1 MRLPAILAA
10 VGCITLA
17 QMSVAQGIGSLSD
30 LDIEFTEAKLALE
43 AARAENEALTK
54 RNKLLE
60 DNIRVLSASLAQAN
74 TEAELFRREFTD
86 IKLRN
91 EALGLESVGTD
102 KSKLEQR
109 LLKLVRDMQVL
120 ETEKERI
127 SEQLV
132 QISEAVLRFLKDA
145 ESVDP
150 QSRAQARAELEAQ
163 LRGSAAALGYANAPL
178 AEAVPVTLSDAMV
191 MSLREEI
198 GLVVINVGAKSGVK
212 LGMPFRVIRDGE
224 TVGTVQVINVREE
237 ISGAVTQDLSSTKTK
252 IKVGDRL
259 RVDAR

>member
-17 QMSVAQGIGSLSD
+17 QTSVAQGIGSLSD
-30 LDIEFTEAKLALE
+30 LDIEFTEAKLTLE
-43 AARAENEALTK
+43 SARVENEALRK
-54 RNKLLE
+54 RNQLLE
-60 DNIRVLSASLAQAN
+60 DNIRALSASLAQAN
-74 TEAELFRREFTD
+74 TEAELFRREYTD
-86 IKLRN
+86 IKLRM

-145 ESVDP
+145 VSVDP
-150 QSRAQARAELEAQ
+150 QARAELEAQ
-163 LRGSAAALGYANAPL
+163 LRSSAASLGYAPNAQTGN
-178 AEAVPVTLSDAMV
+178 AVRVTLSDAMV
-191 MSLREEI
+191 MSVREEI
-198 GLVVINVGAKSGVK
+198 GLIVVNVGAKSGVK

-224 TVGTVQVINVREE
+224 TIGTVQVVNVRDD